1 MTLNS
6 TQIYLD
12 ADSAMTALRNAMT
25 ALLNLQDGLFDA
37 GREETANEVSLM
49 IDSVCSAA
57 CRLESLANTAGNIYL

>member
-1 MTLNS
+1 
-6 TQIYLD
+6 
-12 ADSAMTALRNAMT
+12 MTALRNAMT